1 MRKRRAGLPLSRER
15 GRVKRIANLSIPF
28 PRKRES
34 SIDIARK
41 SGKQRASPP
50 FSKITLHICARSSPT
65 QAAVWTPAFA
75 GEGKESRK
83 RKRESRKRKR
93 ESRTRKVNRG
103 SEK

>member
-41 SGKQRASPP
+41 SGKQIKRPPPSISPYWRTMD
-50 FSKITLHICARSSPT
+50 SARDIRQARIQNIRRVNANKIGYDIVPNLARL
-65 QAAVWTPAFA
+65 AAA
-75 GEGKESRK
+75 R
-83 RKRESRKRKR
+83 
-93 ESRTRKVNRG
+93 
-103 SEK
+103 